1 MTAQVDNYSASLAKV
16 RLSKQDHYSAS
27 LALSHI

>member
-16 RLSKQDHYSAS
+16 RLSKHRSSQTH